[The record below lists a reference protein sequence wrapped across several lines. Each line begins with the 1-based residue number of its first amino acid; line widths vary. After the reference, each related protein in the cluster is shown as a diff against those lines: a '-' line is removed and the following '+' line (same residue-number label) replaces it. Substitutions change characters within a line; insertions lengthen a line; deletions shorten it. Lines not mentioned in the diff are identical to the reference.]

1 MWIPCFGSYYLTTTW
16 ICNIMLQA
24 PTLART
30 CEISHWLPCSSD
42 GRSDGRTVT
51 WLPKFLGWIDNQI
64 FLEPQLRYNFILGG
78 KLPKSIAQH
87 FSSAIGQLFSHDI
100 ALLSLRHTTWLLLE
114 KQSSFQLFIENIYQ
128 AIVSIEEF
136 NNAETSCRIA
146 RILVISPSD
155 EQSPHWNISSNNNY
169 FYSAPSNNIA
179 KLCGSQTYHFPKSI
193 KLLPCNKVNDVLRS
207 STTKFSKKSP
217 GKSETNVMSLKFDFS
232 FNSFFIRVNF
242 SRHGE
247 SSVSNGSIQGVCF
260 HGDHGAFTMST
271 VGSTIRCWKRLFI
284 DRHTSR

>member
-42 GRSDGRTVT
+42 GRSVGRTVT

-169 FYSAPSNNIA
+169 FYSAPFEQH
-179 KLCGSQTYHFPKSI
+179 C
-193 KLLPCNKVNDVLRS
+193 
-207 STTKFSKKSP
+207 
-217 GKSETNVMSLKFDFS
+217 
-232 FNSFFIRVNF
+232 
-242 SRHGE
+242 
-247 SSVSNGSIQGVCF
+247 
-260 HGDHGAFTMST
+260 
-271 VGSTIRCWKRLFI
+271 
-284 DRHTSR
+284 